1 MLPNEQAHR
10 LDGILNGLQKLS
22 CTEKQQPDSYN
33 DPNQNQRRK
42 VKERREDIYQRQLH
56 AFTDFYMALGEEH
69 RTHQR
74 DKKRRPERHPQYRS
88 QHIQGEAVPIGE
100 EALRVEGFARLLDG
114 NIAHH
119 LANFPGR

>member
-1 MLPNEQAHR
+1 MLNLVLPNEQAR
-10 LDGILNGLQKLS
+10 RFDSIPNSIQKLS

-42 VKERREDIYQRQLH
+42 VKERREDIHQHQLH

-74 DKKRRPERHPQYRS
+74 DKKRATQNTIRS
-88 QHIQGEAVPIGE
+88 SGPSTYQVKPLQSVKKPF
-100 EALRVEGFARLLDG
+100 ALKVSRGFSMGA
-114 NIAHH
+114 
-119 LANFPGR
+119 